1 MVQMSQTRRK
11 HKVRLSLSSALV
23 NSKRYLLDSCHNR
36 AVLQARLRSHVEQV
50 AHGHVGVALAVAV
63 ALCEELVLGPG
74 HVNPLRTSFCLV
86 VDGGVRRRVPVVD
99 ELRLEGRRRNRGE
112 V

>member
-1 MVQMSQTRRK
+1 MQT
-11 HKVRLSLSSALV
+11 H
-23 NSKRYLLDSCHNR
+23 
-36 AVLQARLRSHVEQV
+36 LRSHVEQV
-50 AHGHVGVALAVAV
+50 PHGHVGVALAVAV
-63 ALCEELVLGPG
+63 ALCEQLVLGPG

-112 V
+112 AENFTRGNKRRRHDDGCLAEEGHEGRGIRGSRSGP